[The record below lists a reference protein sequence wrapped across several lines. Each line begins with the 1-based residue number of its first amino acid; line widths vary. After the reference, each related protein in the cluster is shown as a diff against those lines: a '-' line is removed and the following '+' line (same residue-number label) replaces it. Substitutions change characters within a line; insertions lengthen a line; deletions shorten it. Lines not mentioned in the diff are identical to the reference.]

1 MKNKKQI
8 IKCYNINYSV
18 EEEDIKDTPYEHR
31 NDLSV
36 NQKIEL
42 LKSDLETDNL
52 YKDGSTKEVIID
64 DDVKLEIDEIICNAI
79 SHQTDWLVKSFDWKV
94 EEVKQTPTESDN
106 TLEKF
111 MKGDENDEMLVSE
124 HKKLF
129 GN

>member
-1 MKNKKQI
+1 MKKKNKMSKQ

-52 YKDGSTKEVIID
+52 YKVGSTKEVIID
-64 DDVKLEIDEIICNAI
+64 DEIKSEIDYEIANAI
-79 SHQTDWLVKSFDWKV
+79 SDETGWLVESFDWKV
-94 EEVKQTPTESDN
+94 EEVKQTPTESDS
-106 TLEKF
+106 TLDQF
-111 MKGDENDEMLVSE
+111 MVNDKNVVSSNLKGS
-124 HKKLF
+124 K
-129 GN
+129 

>member
-18 EEEDIKDTPYEHR
+18 NEEDLASNSNFKSID
-31 NDLSV
+31 DLHNS
-36 NQKIEL
+36 L
-42 LKSDLETDNL
+42 P
-52 YKDGSTKEVIID
+52 KEVTID
-64 DDVKLEIDEIICNAI
+64 DEIKSEIDYEIANAI
-79 SHQTDWLVKSFDWKV
+79 SDETGWLVESFDWKV

>member
-1 MKNKKQI
+1 MGQ

-18 EEEDIKDTPYEHR
+18 NEEDLASNSNFKSID
-31 NDLSV
+31 DLHNS
-36 NQKIEL
+36 L
-42 LKSDLETDNL
+42 P
-52 YKDGSTKEVIID
+52 KEVTID
-64 DDVKLEIDEIICNAI
+64 DEIKSEIDYEIANAI
-79 SHQTDWLVKSFDWKV
+79 SDETGWLVESFDWKV

>member
-1 MKNKKQI
+1 MGQ
-8 IKCYNINYSV
+8 IKCYNIKYSV
-18 EEEDIKDTPYEHR
+18 DEEDLASNSNFKSID
-31 NDLSV
+31 DLHNS
-36 NQKIEL
+36 L
-42 LKSDLETDNL
+42 P
-52 YKDGSTKEVIID
+52 KEVTID
-64 DDVKLEIDEIICNAI
+64 DEIKSEIDYEIANAI
-79 SHQTDWLVKSFDWKV
+79 SDETGWLVESFDWKV

>member
-1 MKNKKQI
+1 MSKNKKKENKMSKQ
-8 IKCYNINYSV
+8 IKCYNINYLV
-18 EEEDIKDTPYEHR
+18 EEEDNVIF
-31 NDLSV
+31 
-36 NQKIEL
+36 
-42 LKSDLETDNL
+42 
-52 YKDGSTKEVIID
+52 GSTKEVIID
-64 DDVKLEIDEIICNAI
+64 DDVKLQIDEIIVNAI
-79 SHQTDWLVKSFDWKV
+79 SDETGWLVESFDWKV

>member
-1 MKNKKQI
+1 MGQ

-18 EEEDIKDTPYEHR
+18 NEEDLLANQSFNSIDGKLKKVQRFKSID
-31 NDLSV
+31 DLHNS
-36 NQKIEL
+36 L
-42 LKSDLETDNL
+42 P
-52 YKDGSTKEVIID
+52 KEVTID
-64 DDVKLEIDEIICNAI
+64 DEIKSEIDYEIANAI
-79 SHQTDWLVKSFDWKV
+79 SDETGWLVESFDWKV
-94 EEVKQTPTESDN
+94 EEEQRPTESDN